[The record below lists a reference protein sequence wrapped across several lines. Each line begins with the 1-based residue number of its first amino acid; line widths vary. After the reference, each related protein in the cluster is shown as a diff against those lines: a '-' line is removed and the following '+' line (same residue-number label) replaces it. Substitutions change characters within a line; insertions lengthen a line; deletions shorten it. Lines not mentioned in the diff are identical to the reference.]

1 MALSTMNII
10 GRQMDD
16 VARQRDHSQLVD
28 MMVCFLNEARE
39 RRSFMT
45 SETPEMDEATPKV
58 SLECPFVWECTEFN
72 VW

>member
-1 MALSTMNII
+1 MSMVNLI

-16 VARQRDHSQLVD
+16 VARQRDHNQLVD
-28 MMVCFLNEARE
+28 MMACILNEVRE
-39 RRSFMT
+39 RRSSMT

-58 SLECPFVWECTEFN
+58 SLECLIVWECKEFN